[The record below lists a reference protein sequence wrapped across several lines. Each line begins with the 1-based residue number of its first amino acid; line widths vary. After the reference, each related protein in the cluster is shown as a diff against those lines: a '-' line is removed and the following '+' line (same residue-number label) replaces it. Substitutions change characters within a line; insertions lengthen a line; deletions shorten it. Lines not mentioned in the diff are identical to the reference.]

1 MQFLLL
7 VKSPESEVPP
17 PPALVEAMAKHG
29 EEARRAGT
37 LLETGGLAPTRQGAR
52 VQMRRGKVEVVDGP
66 FTEAKEVIG
75 SFALLELPTHEAAV
89 EAGRWLMRQF
99 AELMPGWEGEVEVRQ
114 IFRSAADLP
123 ARG

>member
-1 MQFLLL
+1 MHFLLL

-17 PPALVEAMAKHG
+17 PPALVEAMAKHA

-52 VQMRRGKVEVVDGP
+52 VQMRRGRVEVVDGP

-114 IFRSAADLP
+114 IFRNAADLP